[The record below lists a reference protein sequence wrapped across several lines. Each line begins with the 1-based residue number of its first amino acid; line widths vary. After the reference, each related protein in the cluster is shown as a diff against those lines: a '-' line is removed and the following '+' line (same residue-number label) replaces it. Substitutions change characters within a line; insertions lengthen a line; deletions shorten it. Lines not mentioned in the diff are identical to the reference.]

1 MTIPCFSFVGRS
13 GIGKTT
19 LLERVVALLTQRG
32 YRVAVLK
39 HTRHT
44 DIETD
49 APGTDTRRFWDVG
62 AVETLLVTPERV
74 VRTRRVHAPAPAEIA
89 ATVQDVDVVLV
100 EGDKYGPLPK
110 IEVLR
115 AACTTTLLPDIVGRI
130 AVVSDTP
137 DSAWEWPSFALE
149 DTAGVADF
157 IEVRIAAAALSRAGS
172 WEERE
177 HTADLAL
184 RVTAPDLPALFAA
197 AGRGMFSLM
206 TNIATIPL
214 TRTATISLHALDWEA
229 LLVDWLNELLY
240 LSEDENGLWA
250 YVAFC
255 FDVLTETTLQAT
267 AFGGPASERLAYVK
281 AATFHDL
288 SIRAVD
294 SGFETQV
301 VFDT

>member
-1 MTIPCFSFVGRS
+1 MTVPCFSFVGRS

-115 AACTTTLLPDIVGRI
+115 AACTTTLLPDIVGRV
-130 AVVSDTP
+130 AVITDIP
-137 DSAWEWPSFALE
+137 NSAWEWPTFAL
-149 DTAGVADF
+149 DNVAGLADF
-157 IEVRIAAAALSRAGS
+157 IEARIAAAALARVGN

-197 AGRGMFSLM
+197 AGRGMFSLI
-206 TNIATIPL
+206 TDITTIPL
-214 TRTATISLHALDWEA
+214 TRTTAISLQALDRES

-240 LSEDENGLWA
+240 LSEEGVWA

-267 AFGGPASERLAYVK
+267 AFGGPAPKRLNYVK

-288 SIRAVD
+288 TIRAGD
-294 SGFETQV
+294 FGFETQV